1 MEEPKIHR
9 NRICYNDSSIVYAL
23 KIKIMSDCKEAI
35 ISQLKKDILLW
46 QGFKPPTAGRK
57 ELIGLGPIEAAFPNA
72 VFPKGALHEFLT
84 EAPEHAAASAG
95 FISGLLNA
103 LMQHGG
109 ACLWIG
115 VSRTIFP
122 PALKAFGVEPHRI
135 IFIDLKQE
143 KDVLWAM
150 EEALKCEGL
159 SAVVAEVR
167 DINLTASRRL
177 QLAVEQSKVTGFI
190 LRNDPRK
197 LSTTACVARW
207 RITPLPSVLEDGM
220 PGVGFPRWTVEL
232 LKVRNGNP
240 GTWKMEWAAGSFMP
254 IEEAELYHA
263 SEQELHR
270 KAL

>member
-1 MEEPKIHR
+1 MLDR
-9 NRICYNDSSIVYAL
+9 
-23 KIKIMSDCKEAI
+23 KEAI

-46 QGFKPPTAGRK
+46 QGFKPPTAGCK
-57 ELIGLGPIEAAFPNA
+57 EQIGLGAIESAFPNA

-95 FISGLLNA
+95 FISGLLHT
-103 LMQHGG
+103 LMQQGG
-109 ACLWIG
+109 ACLWIS

-122 PALKAFGVEPHRI
+122 PALKAFGVEPDRI
-135 IFIDLKQE
+135 IFIDLRQE

-190 LRNDPRK
+190 LRNDLRK

-207 RITPLPSVLEDGM
+207 RITPLPSELKDGM

-240 GTWKMEWAAGSFMP
+240 GIWKMEWVAGRFRPLQESTHFV
-254 IEEAELYHA
+254 HT
-263 SEQELHR
+263 EQELHKR
-270 KAL
+270 A

>member
-1 MEEPKIHR
+1 M
-9 NRICYNDSSIVYAL
+9 
-23 KIKIMSDCKEAI
+23 MSESKEAI
-35 ISQLKKDILLW
+35 IGQLKKDILLW
-46 QGFKPPTAGRK
+46 QGFKPPAAGRK
-57 ELIGLGPIEAAFPNA
+57 EIIGLGPIEDAFPNS

-95 FISGLLNA
+95 FISGLLHT
-103 LMQHGG
+103 LMQQGG
-109 ACLWIG
+109 ACLWIS
-115 VSRTIFP
+115 VARKIFP
-122 PALKAFGVEPHRI
+122 PALKAFGVEPDRI
-135 IFIDLKQE
+135 IFIDLRYE

-150 EEALKCEGL
+150 EEGLKCEGL
-159 SAVVAEVR
+159 SAVVAEVK

-190 LRNDPRK
+190 LRNDPSK

-207 RITPLPSVLEDGM
+207 RITPLPSDLEGGM

-240 GTWKMEWAAGSFMP
+240 GTWQMEWISQGFRP
-254 IEEAELYHA
+254 VNELDYI
-263 SEQELHR
+263 SVQEQILPR